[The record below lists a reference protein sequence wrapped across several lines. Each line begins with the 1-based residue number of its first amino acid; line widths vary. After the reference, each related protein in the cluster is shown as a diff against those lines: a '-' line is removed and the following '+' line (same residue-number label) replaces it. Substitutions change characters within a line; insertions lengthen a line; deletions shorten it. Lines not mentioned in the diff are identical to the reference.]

1 MDVFMKLLKS
11 MLIPTNA
18 EGNKFALK
26 LSEQREGFCAKF
38 INHSTFDFDKLEAT
52 LQSIKP
58 DWKVLH
64 FEASKSF
71 DPKTGKPM
79 SSPERLYFGPSKD
92 IDETDEIFNLFG

>member
-1 MDVFMKLLKS
+1 MDVFIELLKS

-18 EGNKFALK
+18 EGTHFALK
-26 LSEQREGFCAKF
+26 RSEKREGFCAKF
-38 INHSTFDFDKLEAT
+38 INHSAFDLSKLEAT

-71 DPKTGKPM
+71 DQKTGKPM
-79 SSPERLYFGPSKD
+79 SSPERLYFGPSKE
-92 IDETDEIFNLFG
+92 IDETDEILNLFG

>member
-26 LSEQREGFCAKF
+26 LSEKREGFCAKF

-71 DPKTGKPM
+71 DPKN
-79 SSPERLYFGPSKD
+79 R
-92 IDETDEIFNLFG
+92 